1 MKISKVEVEVPA
13 GSYVLGDP
21 CYSFPDYDEW
31 MELLESCKYFN
42 DPIGTIRRSPKEG
55 TFNVMET
62 FNVVAFSTRWG
73 DGRYRGTDGNSYA
86 VDAGLIGLVPVE
98 ALRSDADS
106 WRDDLCTV
114 VTFDK
119 PTKCGTDGE
128 GKLRFG
134 HITIDTDPTDDDEE
148 DEDEDEAEA
157 QRIDDAS
164 WRA

>member
-13 GSYVLGDP
+13 GKYVLGDP
-21 CYSFPDYDEW
+21 CYAVPEDAWYP
-31 MELLESCKYFN
+31 LLQSCNYFD
-42 DPIGTIRRSPKEG
+42 DPIGTVKDATRH
-55 TFNVMET
+55 FLVL
-62 FNVVAFSTRWG
+62 AFSTKWG
-73 DGRYRGTDGNSYA
+73 DGSYRGTDGNVYP

-98 ALRSDADS
+98 VIGMDAL
-106 WRDDLCTV
+106 RDDLCTV

-119 PTKCGTDGE
+119 PTKCSSDGE

-134 HITIDTDPTDDDEE
+134 HITIDTDPAQDED
-148 DEDEDEAEA
+148 DEDEDEA

>member
-1 MKISKVEVEVPA
+1 MRISKVEVEVPA

-31 MELLESCKYFN
+31 MELLESCNYFEN
-42 DPIGTIRRSPKEG
+42 PMGTISRG
-55 TFNVMET
+55 TDNYYVL
-62 FNVVAFSTRWG
+62 AFSTRWG

-106 WRDDLCTV
+106 LRDDLCTV

-119 PTKCGTDGE
+119 PTKCYTDGE

-134 HITIDTDPTDDDEE
+134 HITIDTDPQDDDEE
-148 DEDEDEAEA
+148 DV
-157 QRIDDAS
+157 
-164 WRA
+164 

>member
-13 GSYVLGDP
+13 GRYVLGDP
-21 CYSFPDYDEW
+21 CYAVPDSEW
-31 MELLESCKYFN
+31 MELLESCEFFN
-42 DPIGTIRRSPKEG
+42 SPIGTIRRSPKEG

-62 FNVVAFSTRWG
+62 FKVVAFGTRWG
-73 DGRYRGTDGNSYA
+73 DGCYRGTDGNSYP

-98 ALRSDADS
+98 AVDMDTL
-106 WRDDLCTV
+106 RDDLCTV

-119 PTKCGTDGE
+119 PIKCGTDGE

-134 HITIDTDPTDDDEE
+134 HITIDTDPAQDED
-148 DEDEDEAEA
+148 DEDEDEA

>member
-13 GSYVLGDP
+13 GKYILGDP
-21 CYSFPDYDEW
+21 CYAVPDSEW
-31 MELLESCKYFN
+31 MELLESCEFFN
-42 DPIGTIRRSPKEG
+42 SPIGTIRRSPKEG

-62 FNVVAFSTRWG
+62 FKVVAFGTRWG
-73 DGRYRGTDGNSYA
+73 DGCYRGTDGNSYP

-98 ALRSDADS
+98 VVGSEAL
-106 WRDDLCTV
+106 RDDLCTV

-134 HITIDTDPTDDDEE
+134 HITIDTDPAQDEE
-148 DEDEDEAEA
+148 DEDEDEA
-157 QRIDDAS
+157 QRIDDAL